1 MQGAEQDV
9 GFDEQ
14 SHGSARGTT
23 GRNRLVD
30 RLLLGRRQFSK
41 GRPDFG
47 HRRDEHATADRIP
60 DGLRQVT
67 LARLWSRNYIERT
80 KRTTIWAWSVV
91 ISELIMPRAAILA
104 GADIVQQLP
113 APAGPNMTG
122 PFPDDHWAPRTCLMK
137 PIPEL
142 EEVADLLA
150 AAVDAVLAGEQAL
163 ARERLRQADM
173 PVVHA
178 YARRIMGRFDP
189 HIHRRRPATA
199 GMPQM
204 PKAAQRNPSA
214 AEERALYVRDG
225 WRCRFC
231 GCRVVPKEV
240 RDRLRRLLPGAI
252 CTGPQDKDHHGAFL
266 ALTAVPDHV
275 VPHWAGG
282 GSELGNLVTACWP
295 CNNGRGRLSLEEVGL
310 IDPRTRPPM
319 ANQDHWDGLQRI
331 LQARRSHE
339 RSTDGTVAT
348 FPHAVVDQERQR
360 ELDMTTTTTLV
371 TSGTSH
377 KGKSRLLT
385 AGEYWDLLRNRH
397 PKAATLLEAFLESIC
412 EIGIAPEY
420 QRTLVLRF
428 APTPGV
434 RASVGFITTSG
445 TVYVGDPHYYA
456 EQHGRSD
463 IGERYLE
470 AVAMISAGMV
480 RRYDKAQP
488 DVVRR
493 DGRPLD
499 VMSLL
504 RDAAAWKRA
513 ITTFIA
519 EFEPASKALANP
531 PDILRQTLPG
541 GSLSGITAP

>member
-1 MQGAEQDV
+1 MTD
-9 GFDEQ
+9 
-14 SHGSARGTT
+14 
-23 GRNRLVD
+23 
-30 RLLLGRRQFSK
+30 LL
-41 GRPDFG
+41 
-47 HRRDEHATADRIP
+47 
-60 DGLRQVT
+60 
-67 LARLWSRNYIERT
+67 
-80 KRTTIWAWSVV
+80 
-91 ISELIMPRAAILA
+91 
-104 GADIVQQLP
+104 
-113 APAGPNMTG
+113 
-122 PFPDDHWAPRTCLMK
+122 PDDHWAPRICLVE

-142 EEVADLLA
+142 EEAADLLGA
-150 AAVDAVLAGEQAL
+150 AADAALAGDEAL

-199 GMPQM
+199 VMPLT
-204 PKAAQRNPSA
+204 PKAVRRNPSA
-214 AEERALYVRDG
+214 AEERALYARDG

-252 CTGPQDKDHHGAFL
+252 STDPQDRDHHGAFL

-282 GSELGNLVTACWP
+282 GNELENLVTACWP

-310 IDPRTRPPM
+310 IDPRTRPTM
-319 ANQDHWDGLQRI
+319 ANQDHWDGLQRV
-331 LQARRSHE
+331 LRAKRSHE
-339 RSTDGTVAT
+339 RTTDGTAAALPRVM
-348 FPHAVVDQERQR
+348 VDEERQR
-360 ELDMTTTTTLV
+360 EPDMTTPRTPA
-371 TSGTSH
+371 TSGTSR

-385 AGEYWDLLRNRH
+385 AGEYWNLLRNRH
-397 PKAATLLEAFLESIC
+397 PEAMAPLETFLQSLG
-412 EIGIAPEY
+412 EIGITPEY

-434 RASVGFITTSG
+434 QASVGFITTNG

-480 RRYDKAQP
+480 KRYDKAQP

-493 DGRPLD
+493 DCRPLD

-513 ITTFIA
+513 IATFIA
-519 EFEPASKALANP
+519 EFAPTPEALINRPDASRRTRPA
-531 PDILRQTLPG
+531 D
-541 GSLSGITAP
+541 SLSGFTAP